1 MVDLDAADRRRLD
14 YRQFACVNND
24 GTGHLPIND
33 REPCLEHHGP
43 LQAGR
48 SSWPP
53 AIQDRGL
60 R

>member
-33 REPCLEHHGP
+33 REPL
-43 LQAGR
+43 L
-48 SSWPP
+48 
-53 AIQDRGL
+53 
-60 R
+60 